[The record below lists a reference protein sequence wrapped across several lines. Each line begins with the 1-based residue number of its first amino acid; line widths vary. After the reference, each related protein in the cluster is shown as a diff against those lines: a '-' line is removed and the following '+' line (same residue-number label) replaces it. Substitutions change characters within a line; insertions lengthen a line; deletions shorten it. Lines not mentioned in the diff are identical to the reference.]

1 MSGKQDSTVSRK
13 RQKVIEYLVLI
24 QISEST
30 QVIHASILLDIS
42 SRGLQGFHLPL
53 KLGGDIH
60 LKKLY
65 IIKLTT
71 IYYLHFKFS
80 WQ

>member
-1 MSGKQDSTVSRK
+1 MSGKQDSTVLRK

-30 QVIHASILLDIS
+30 QVIHASKLLDIS

-53 KLGGDIH
+53 
-60 LKKLY
+60 
-65 IIKLTT
+65 
-71 IYYLHFKFS
+71 
-80 WQ
+80 

>member
-1 MSGKQDSTVSRK
+1 MSGKQDSTVLRK

-30 QVIHASILLDIS
+30 QVIHASILLNIS

-53 KLGGDIH
+53 
-60 LKKLY
+60 
-65 IIKLTT
+65 
-71 IYYLHFKFS
+71 
-80 WQ
+80 